1 MGISKPIDDVIFDFK
16 HIIRG
21 GMYMN
26 KEEQILQAIASLSDR
41 MDQKIENLSAEMSA
55 KKEPAVKNEKSLFL

>member
-21 GMYMN
+21 GKHETDEYCRFTIHVLQSIAEN
-26 KEEQILQAIASLSDR
+26 K
-41 MDQKIENLSAEMSA
+41 K
-55 KKEPAVKNEKSLFL
+55 